1 MGTFSRFWGESFLP
15 FGTFQTFQTFGTFGP
30 AGNRKTVC
38 TARPKMAGAYGSPYD
53 EYEVMVKLSPLSQL
67 RSSARVG
74 ASEAGILRRT
84 VTAR

>member
-15 FGTFQTFQTFGTFGP
+15 FRTFQTFQTFGTFGP

-53 EYEVMVKLSPLSQL
+53 E
-67 RSSARVG
+67 
-74 ASEAGILRRT
+74 
-84 VTAR
+84 